1 MASKLQCEICGGKLV
16 GKPGGIFEC
25 ENCGTEYSTEWAK
38 AKIQEITGTVK
49 VEGTVEVTG
58 KVQVDTAANKD
69 NLLKRGFML
78 LEEST
83 SKNPTWKTADEY
95 FDKVLDI
102 DAECGEAYL
111 GKLMI
116 EAKVRKRSDLASSY
130 VGRQADWENSSFF
143 QKAFQYGNIALRHEL
158 TELVRKKTYDKAE
171 NYAHENNAASLR
183 KAADLFGQIPTYR
196 DAAKRQNECLAKTE
210 QGMTSMQGKREKIR
224 RIQNR
229 IGCGTNHVVGVK
241 TDGTVVA
248 VGDNRHGQ
256 CNVKN
261 WRNIV
266 AVAAGAYHTVALRS
280 DGTVVSTKYLGDPNY
295 NRGQDDVSRWID
307 IVAIG
312 AGSVFT
318 AGLKSDGTVI
328 VTGSDPKLQEVRNW
342 QNITLIFASNAVMI
356 GIDSS
361 GAILTAGGMTERERE
376 TVRSWTNIAA
386 VDFSGGDPIGLKE
399 DGTLVSTFEFIQRKL
414 SSCADIVS
422 IACDSRRVFGLQK
435 NGTVLS
441 VEKGASSTGVNEYDV
456 SGWNDIAAIGAG
468 YEYLIGLRKNGAV
481 VAAGSN
487 AQKIHDVLSWRL
499 FNNVDTIE
507 NEIKTI
513 CEQRRNQLSNELAA
527 AANDKNN
534 AEIELANLKGL
545 FSGKRRKELEAQIAE
560 DGKKVERLQAEL
572 KALQ

>member
-1 MASKLQCEICGGKLV
+1 MATKLQCEICGGKLV

-25 ENCGTEYSTEWAK
+25 ESCGTEYSTEWAK

-83 SKNPTWKTADEY
+83 SKNPTWKTADEC

-102 DAECGEAYL
+102 DVECGEAYL

-130 VGRQADWENSSFF
+130 VGQQADWENSSLY
-143 QKAFQYGNIALRHEL
+143 QKAFQYGNLVLRNEL
-158 TELVRKKTYDKAE
+158 TELVHRKTYEKAE
-171 NYAHENNAASLR
+171 SYAHEDNAASLR
-183 KAADLFGQIPTYR
+183 KAADLFSQIPTYR

-210 QGMTSMQGKREKIR
+210 QGMTAMQGNRE
-224 RIQNR
+224 RIYRVRNR
-229 IGCGTNHVVGVK
+229 IGCGTDHVVGVK

-266 AVAAGAYHTVALRS
+266 AVAAGDYHTAALRS
-280 DGTVVSTKYLGDPNY
+280 DGTVVSTKYLGDPNN
-295 NRGQDDVSRWID
+295 NRGQDDVSRWTD

-312 AGSVFT
+312 AGRVFT
-318 AGLKSDGTVI
+318 VGLRSDGTVV

-342 QNITLIFASNAVMI
+342 QNITSIFASHAEII
-356 GIDSS
+356 GTDSS
-361 GAILTAGGMTERERE
+361 GAIRTAGGMTEREHDI
-376 TVRSWTNIAA
+376 VRSWTNVAA

-399 DGTLVSTFEFIQRKL
+399 DGTLVSAFEFIQRKL
-414 SSCADIVS
+414 SFCADIVS
-422 IACDSRRVFGLQK
+422 IACDSRRIFCLQK

-441 VEKGASSTGVNEYDV
+441 VLKNASSIDEKEYDV
-456 SGWNDIAAIGAG
+456 SGWNDIAAIDAG
-468 YEYLIGLRKNGAV
+468 YEYLIGLRKNGTV
-481 VAAGSN
+481 VATGSDVK
-487 AQKIHDVLSWRL
+487 KIQGVLSWRL

-513 CEQRRNQLSNELAA
+513 REQKRDRLTDELAA

-534 AEIELANLKGL
+534 VETELANLKGL

-560 DGKKVERLQAEL
+560 DNKTIERLQAEL
-572 KALQ
+572 KALS